1 MCPIDT
7 DIRTERATPV
17 RIGRIYAI
25 HAMRPN
31 NMKVRTLAVNGV
43 GHWKVTSDIAS
54 STPSPL
60 FTVLNAIR
68 HILSN
73 ILVVQVE
80 QSVKCVCLT
89 TFFNYI
95 HNLWPRYLAC
105 MVQLDPSSVKF
116 EGPSHSKS
124 WQWKE
129 ETKNS
134 AAAGTTIHT
143 HHHHLLLLVNPI
155 ANTRFYRIPQKV
167 EGWAVDF
174 QLHKWLTW

>member
-31 NMKVRTLAVNGV
+31 NMKVHTLAVNGV

-89 TFFNYI
+89 TFF
-95 HNLWPRYLAC
+95 
-105 MVQLDPSSVKF
+105 
-116 EGPSHSKS
+116 
-124 WQWKE
+124 
-129 ETKNS
+129 
-134 AAAGTTIHT
+134 
-143 HHHHLLLLVNPI
+143 
-155 ANTRFYRIPQKV
+155 
-167 EGWAVDF
+167 
-174 QLHKWLTW
+174 